1 MGSSF
6 CKPAVWCGVPRLA
19 RTPLQPLP
27 CAGLVP
33 GPIQRCCGVLV
44 GAPRSGEDPGQG
56 TCPCPLALA
65 AGERL
70 LPGDVGSNN
79 TMDIFLWVCLSFPAW
94 WELVVL
100 DKPLFSCPDVWV
112 CVRAM
117 LAWAVCSQPA
127 AGGLPVRWHLQSC
140 SLPVPF

>member
-6 CKPAVWCGVPRLA
+6 CKPEVWCGVPRLA
-19 RTPLQPLP
+19 QTPLQPLS

-44 GAPRSGEDPGQG
+44 SAPRSGEDPGQG

-70 LPGDVGSNN
+70 LPGDVRSNS
-79 TMDIFLWVCLSFPAW
+79 TTDIFLRVCLSFPAW

-100 DKPLFSCPDVWV
+100 ENRYFPAPMCV
-112 CVRAM
+112 CVSVQC
-117 LAWAVCSQPA
+117 LL
-127 AGGLPVRWHLQSC
+127 GLCAP
-140 SLPVPF
+140 SLLREGCL

>member
-6 CKPAVWCGVPRLA
+6 CKPEVWCGVPRLA
-19 RTPLQPLP
+19 RTPLQPLS

-44 GAPRSGEDPGQG
+44 SAPRSGEDPGQG

-70 LPGDVGSNN
+70 LPGDVRSNS
-79 TMDIFLWVCLSFPAW
+79 TTDIFLRVCLSFPAW

-100 DKPLFSCPDVWV
+100 ENRYFPAPMCV
-112 CVRAM
+112 CVHAM